1 PTTTPKRFGSALTA
15 CTNSTQTSNSNAWP
29 KPCKS
34 WPPRRHRE
42 TLKKASANRGDL
54 RVKTMQPRVRSG
66 VRIVRRRSDT
76 RLQCFDPQQTLLRG
90 DHGEMVLLGTMSQ
103 PPKGQ

>member
-1 PTTTPKRFGSALTA
+1 MSSAKYLYSIADNHAQTVRVCIDR

-76 RLQCFDPQQTLLRG
+76 RLQCFDPQQTLLR
-90 DHGEMVLLGTMSQ
+90 
-103 PPKGQ
+103 